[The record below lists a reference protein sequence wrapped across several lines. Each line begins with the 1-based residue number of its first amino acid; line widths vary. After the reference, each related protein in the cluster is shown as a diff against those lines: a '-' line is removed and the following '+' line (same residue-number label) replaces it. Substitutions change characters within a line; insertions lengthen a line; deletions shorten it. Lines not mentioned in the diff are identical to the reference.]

1 MTNVRVRGLG
11 LVLVLLGGCICKK
24 KAPPVHFQSAVD
36 DRPAPV
42 ATDAAVAAG
51 SDASAPSFVAIEGE
65 AVPGDGTSLAV
76 DGATIAAPAGER
88 FGAWLKVD
96 LDGDGAS
103 ADVLATRVSGDG
115 QARALGLYRRN
126 GAAFEEVALAGA
138 TPGDARCAESG
149 LRLTSPRSA
158 VVTWRCT
165 AQTIGGGAL
174 PSASTEQV
182 LVGLGAAPAVKYR
195 VALGWGDLPDTNLA
209 LTLEG
214 SDRDGDGRDELVV
227 AVSAGRPGRPAA
239 ATARVVFFER
249 AGAFARDMSE
259 PAASLAAVVDGAR
272 RSLAQRRPGVLA
284 ALAALED
291 LQRLRRAFCA
301 ESGLVRIKLGTE
313 TGVAC
318 NAGGTFTA
326 AAELLARTYMNLGEL
341 PAAEAQLDPSTASEL
356 GAVTSARVRAD
367 LQRLTVSERN
377 VTARQGPTLAATV
390 DEVPGAFG
398 AVAFNPA
405 VNPSALTLRGPVAGA
420 IDLATLTYTPAEP
433 APVASLMATSPDGAT
448 RMLGF
453 AETCA
458 GVVAV
463 WCATGAPGCGEHPV
477 NGSTRALPDGARQVL
492 LPVLPSLAFTQRC
505 QQEPGG
511 FHGLA
516 SPGLRVLGWSAQG
529 LLVSLDGALHR
540 ISAQG
545 DIVAPV
551 YLGDALGVQ
560 YPTGSAV
567 DERGGV
573 VVLPAANGAWV
584 RSRTAWKLWTTPEM
598 AGRGARF
605 AGLTV
610 TPDARLVAGL
620 VGAQVWILE
629 RAQPATRQ
637 R

>member
-1 MTNVRVRGLG
+1 MIHVRMRGLG
-11 LVLVLLGGCICKK
+11 LVLVLGGGCICKK

-36 DRPAPV
+36 DRPAVV
-42 ATDAAVAAG
+42 ATDGAVVG
-51 SDASAPSFVAIEGE
+51 GDASTPSFVAIEGE
-65 AVPGDGTSLAV
+65 AVTGDGTTLAV
-76 DGATIAAPAGER
+76 DGATITAPVGER

-115 QARALGLYRRN
+115 QARALGVYRRN

-165 AQTIGGGAL
+165 AQTIGGGPL

-182 LVGLGAAPAVKYR
+182 LVGLGANPAVKYR

-209 LTLEG
+209 LALEG
-214 SDRDGDGRDELVV
+214 SDRDGDGRDEVV
-227 AVSAGRPGRPAA
+227 VSVSAGRPGRPPA

-259 PAASLAAVVDGAR
+259 PAASLAALVDGAR
-272 RSLAQRRPGVLA
+272 RSLAQRRQGVLA
-284 ALAALED
+284 ALATLED
-291 LQRLRRAFCA
+291 LQRLRRAFCT
-301 ESGLVRIKLGTE
+301 ESGLARLKLGAE

-341 PAAEAQLDPSTASEL
+341 PAAEAQLDPATASEL

-367 LQRLTVSERN
+367 LQRLTVSERG
-377 VTARQGPTLAATV
+377 VTARQGPTLSSAL

-398 AVAFNPA
+398 AVAFNAA
-405 VNPSALTLRGPVAGA
+405 VNPSALALRGPVAGA
-420 IDLATLTYTPAEP
+420 IDLASLVYTPAEP

-463 WCATGAPGCGEHPV
+463 WCATSTPGCGDAPV
-477 NGSTRALPDGARQVL
+477 NASTRALPDGARQVL

-505 QQEPGG
+505 QQEPGA

-516 SPGLRVLGWSAQG
+516 SPGLRVLGWSAPG

-540 ISAQG
+540 VSAQG

-551 YLGDALGVQ
+551 YLGDALGAP
-560 YPTGSAV
+560 YPAGSAV

-573 VVLPAANGAWV
+573 VVLPAANGAWL
-584 RSRTAWKLWTTPEM
+584 RTRTAWKLWTTPETT
-598 AGRGARF
+598 GRGAQLT
-605 AGLTV
+605 GLTV
-610 TPDARLVAGL
+610 TSDTRAVAGL
-620 VGAQVWILE
+620 LGSQAWILE